1 MFLHIR
7 LKGIIFNFETLIKSI
22 LTTFLANKS
31 VRAKVFESI
40 NYVVDKLH
48 IKVGKNCLRFCH
60 PKNFEMLEK
69 INTVVCKQKNFWL
82 GKYKYIMRY
91 MGMYRFNFF
100 YLFCATVFN
109 RLNID
114 GELDYIQNNYLKEKT
129 RNFKRKQDNDSEPI
143 SLDNQSDFEDSGIDT
158 INKYSGPSK
167 IRNKIHLR
175 IKLFNYRLLFNS
187 IINY

>member
-1 MFLHIR
+1 M
-7 LKGIIFNFETLIKSI
+7 
-22 LTTFLANKS
+22 
-31 VRAKVFESI
+31 
-40 NYVVDKLH
+40 KLS
-48 IKVGKNCLRFCH
+48 C
-60 PKNFEMLEK
+60 
-69 INTVVCKQKNFWL
+69 
-82 GKYKYIMRY
+82 
-91 MGMYRFNFF
+91 F
-100 YLFCATVFN
+100 YLFCATAFN

-114 GELDYIQNNYLKEKT
+114 GKLDYIQNNYLKEKT

-175 IKLFNYRLLFNS
+175 IKLFNYRLLFNR